1 MKLNAMLVED
11 SPMIIKGLE
20 YTMEQA
26 GYDVSVFISF
36 EHAKKH
42 LYDKAYDIAV
52 LDVTL
57 PDGNGYELCKLIK
70 EDLKIPVVFLT
81 AMDSENAVVKG
92 FDVGGDDY
100 IVKPFRNKELI
111 SRMNNALKKSGKD
124 KRQLKIGD
132 VELVADESRVFVKGE
147 ELSLSPLEFKL
158 LLTLCQNAGHTMT
171 REMLLE
177 KIWDAAGNFVE
188 DNTLTVYI
196 RRIRAKLGDAD
207 IIQTIKGVGY
217 RVDQDEQ

>member
-1 MKLNAMLVED
+1 MRLNAILVED

-26 GYDVSVFISF
+26 GYDASIFISF

-42 LYDKAYDIAV
+42 LYDKAYDIAI
-52 LDVTL
+52 LDVNL
-57 PDGNGYELCKLIK
+57 PDGNGFDLCRLIK
-70 EDLKIPVVFLT
+70 EDLKIPVIFLT
-81 AMDSENAVVKG
+81 AKDTENDVVKG

-100 IVKPFRNKELI
+100 IIKPFRNKELI

-124 KRQLKIGD
+124 QRKLRIGD
-132 VELVADESRVFVKGE
+132 VELSADESRVYVKGE
-147 ELSLSPLEFKL
+147 ELSLSPLEFKI
-158 LLTLCQNAGHTMT
+158 LLTLCQNAGHTLT
-171 REMLLE
+171 REVLLE
-177 KIWDAAGNFVE
+177 RIWDAAGNFVE

-196 RRIRAKLGDAD
+196 RRIRGKLGDSD

-217 RVDQDEQ
+217 RVDANA

>member
-1 MKLNAMLVED
+1 MRLNAILVED

-26 GYDVSVFISF
+26 GYDVSIFISF

-42 LYDKAYDIAV
+42 LYDKAYDIAI
-52 LDVTL
+52 LDVNL
-57 PDGNGYELCKLIK
+57 PDGNGFDLCKLIK
-70 EDLKIPVVFLT
+70 EDLKIPVIFLT
-81 AMDSENAVVKG
+81 AKDTENDVVKG

-100 IVKPFRNKELI
+100 IIKPFRNKELI

-124 KRQLKIGD
+124 QRKICIGD
-132 VELVADESRVFVKGE
+132 VELSADESRVYVKGE
-147 ELSLSPLEFKL
+147 ELSLSPLEFKI

-171 REMLLE
+171 REVLLE
-177 KIWDAAGNFVE
+177 RIWDAAGNFVE

-196 RRIRAKLGDAD
+196 RRIRGKLGDSD

-217 RVDQDEQ
+217 RVDANA

>member
-1 MKLNAMLVED
+1 MRLNAILVED

-26 GYDVSVFISF
+26 GYDVSIFISF

-42 LYDKAYDIAV
+42 LYDKSYDIAI
-52 LDVTL
+52 LDVNL
-57 PDGNGYELCKLIK
+57 PDGNGFDLCRLIK
-70 EDLKIPVVFLT
+70 EDLKIPVIFLT
-81 AMDSENAVVKG
+81 AKDTENDVVKG

-100 IVKPFRNKELI
+100 IIKPFRNKELI

-124 KRQLKIGD
+124 QRKLRIGD
-132 VELVADESRVFVKGE
+132 VELSADESRVYVKGE
-147 ELSLSPLEFKL
+147 ELSLSPLEFKI

-171 REMLLE
+171 REVLLE
-177 KIWDAAGNFVE
+177 RIWDAAGNFVE

-196 RRIRAKLGDAD
+196 RRIRGKLGDSD

-217 RVDQDEQ
+217 RVDANA

>member
-1 MKLNAMLVED
+1 MRLNAILVED

-26 GYDVSVFISF
+26 GYDVSIFISF

-42 LYDKAYDIAV
+42 LYDKAYDIAI
-52 LDVTL
+52 LDVNL
-57 PDGNGYELCKLIK
+57 PDGNGFDLCRLIK
-70 EDLKIPVVFLT
+70 EDLKIPVIFLT
-81 AMDSENAVVKG
+81 AKDTENDVVKG

-100 IVKPFRNKELI
+100 IIKPFRNKELI

-124 KRQLKIGD
+124 QRKLRIGD
-132 VELVADESRVFVKGE
+132 VELSADESRVYVKGE
-147 ELSLSPLEFKL
+147 ELSLSPLEFKI

-171 REMLLE
+171 REVLLE
-177 KIWDAAGNFVE
+177 RIWDAAGNFVE

-196 RRIRAKLGDAD
+196 RRIRGKLGDSD

-217 RVDQDEQ
+217 RVDANA